1 MYRKG
6 CEPRQRSRFL
16 FVVLSTVIFKF
27 AANSSP
33 VRASF
38 FQSRRPFSAV
48 NRCSKAAFI
57 TKALS
62 STNSLINSDLDRMTV
77 NTDADYEDRASTVI
91 GNEVNPSENSILS
104 TTIDKALF
112 DQNIRLVA
120 INIPAKL
127 CTEYMKEFK
136 DHLLKRPRM
145 KRIFDAEKDG
155 VKQEERRL
163 ILLSETN
170 GDDLL
175 LTNIP
180 ENLKS
185 YNLKNGGIPEI
196 YMLKISY
203 ENIPVD
209 EVLRKILPEDVTEI
223 PSSFEQVGHIAHLN
237 LREEVLKY
245 KYLIGKVILDKNSN
259 IRTVVNKV
267 GSIETEFR
275 TFPMEVIAGKEC
287 SSSFNYSCSFFW
299 IFQFCTLIFDL
310 FAACLQFIPFKAY
323 LFKLYQ
329 YCTTNTTS
337 KLISVIY
344 HNINLKSYEYIY
356 LN

>member
-6 CEPRQRSRFL
+6 YEPRQRSRFL

-33 VRASF
+33 VRTTFFAS
-38 FQSRRPFSAV
+38 RKLFSAV
-48 NRCSKAAFI
+48 NRCSKAAYT
-57 TKALS
+57 TKAFF
-62 STNSLINSDLDRMTV
+62 STNSLINSDLHTMIV
-77 NTDADYEDRASTVI
+77 NTDADDKDRASMISV
-91 GNEVNPSENSILS
+91 NEVIPSDSSIVS

-112 DQNIRLVA
+112 DQSIRLVA

-145 KRIFDAEKDG
+145 KRIFDAEMDG

-209 EVLRKILPEDVTEI
+209 EVLRKLLPEDVTEI

-245 KYLIGKVILDKNSN
+245 KYLIGNVILDKNSN

-275 TFPMEVIAGKEC
+275 TFPMEVIAGDEC
-287 SSSFNYSCSFFW
+287 S
-299 IFQFCTLIFDL
+299 
-310 FAACLQFIPFKAY
+310 
-323 LFKLYQ
+323 
-329 YCTTNTTS
+329 
-337 KLISVIY
+337 
-344 HNINLKSYEYIY
+344 
-356 LN
+356 